1 MAAQQ
6 SEPVI
11 YGDFAY
17 ASNFTL
23 LNPHFIYNA
32 ENIQVKL
39 QEKLQPVQGAWLDTD
54 RICMEGT
61 RVGIIKE
68 ISDWINSS
76 DPDAS
81 RAYFLCG
88 EAGTGKSTISH
99 TIGKIFQQH
108 LGAFFGF
115 SRTFARERT
124 PSNALRTIAYDLSI
138 RFSDI
143 EQGLLKALQD
153 NPHILGSANLRD
165 LWNVLIVGPAKM
177 LKNPFTPV
185 VIIIDALDE
194 CDSQEKDGP
203 RDKLLSLLINNTNEL
218 PRNFHVL
225 VTTRLE
231 SDVIVHLE
239 SASEPHVQYMSKI
252 SNTNE
257 DIFKYVCHQMMNGSK
272 RGMLKEDQCKILAE
286 RAEGFFQWAYTVCKS
301 LHGQGKAGMS
311 VNKRFQRFITLGPA
325 DQKDLQA
332 LDRLYMSILND
343 VFDPEDEEAMNSYRQ
358 VVSQLL
364 AAFQPLSQTVLKRLQ
379 LAGDVEEDDESNVE
393 YVLPFLGSLLTG
405 VDGLDAPVKPVHA
418 SVRDFLLD
426 SNRSKQ
432 FVVDLKEGHTT
443 LAKGTLNIMVE
454 DLHFNMCD
462 LENSYI
468 LNSEVKDLHKKI
480 LKGLSME
487 ILYACCFWDLHLEK
501 LEQKDWCLPILQ
513 KFFYNYS
520 LFWIETLSLT
530 RNMHVASR
538 AATIIRKIIGN
549 AKGAMNDNELQDFV
563 QEIRLFVQGF
573 GKMITDSTPH
583 LYLSGIPFLP
593 RGSRLITN
601 YAEKFKNVPV
611 ISKGHK
617 TTWPQQQASLQGHTG
632 QVSSVAF
639 STNGE
644 RIISGSW
651 DKSIRI
657 WNGETGEIVG
667 NAIKTAM
674 GVNAVAF
681 SPDCKKIVIG
691 SSDSSV
697 IIWDVESEKICGHP
711 LQGHTHQVSSVA
723 FSPDGRKII
732 SGSWDKSVRVWSAQT
747 GMALFDALQGHT
759 KGVKSVT
766 FSPNGQTIVSGS
778 DDFTIRVWDAET
790 GKAVGHP
797 LQGHTNEVTSVAC
810 SPCGK
815 MVASGSAD
823 NSVRMWNIE
832 TGEPVGGSLQKHTN
846 TVTYIAFSPDGTR
859 IASASF
865 DNTIIIWNVVIGEPI
880 GRPLQGHI
888 DAVSSLAFSPDGK
901 RIVSGSWDKLVRI
914 WNLESNEMLEDES
927 PGHKDGITSIVFS
940 PNGKRIVSGSLD
952 NSAKIWDADTGH
964 PVGNPLLGHSNY
976 ILAVVCSPNGKKLVT
991 GSLDHSVRIW
1001 DTETQEAIGNPL
1013 QGHTKGILCISF
1025 SPDGKTIA
1033 SGSLDNSI
1041 IIWNAESGN
1050 AVGNQLNE
1058 HTGAVSSVAFSPN
1071 GEKIIS
1077 GSWDKTIRIWNRY
1090 TGEAVGDCLQGHT
1103 NGVTSVAFSPDGQK
1117 LISGS
1122 FDCTLCIWDLNNE
1135 DPKPVVLQGHKGIV
1149 TSVAFSPDGN
1159 KIASASEDHSIRI
1172 WNVET
1177 GSAIGVPLWGHSRRV
1192 NAIAFSPNGKMIASG
1207 SLDKS
1212 LLISQDGLCIL
1223 DLSHFKHGTDWKEC
1237 FTGYMQSNVPL
1248 NLLVKQQN
1256 LIPDNLKV
1264 LKCGNPKQLLYTL
1277 VIMHVALEK
1286 QVRE

>member
-68 ISDWINSS
+68 ISDRINSS

-194 CDSQEKDGP
+194 CGSQEKDGP

-549 AKGAMNDNELQDFV
+549 AKDFV

-617 TTWPQQQASLQGHTG
+617 ATWPQQQASLQGHTG

-651 DKSIRI
+651 DK
-657 WNGETGEIVG
+657 
-667 NAIKTAM
+667 
-674 GVNAVAF
+674 
-681 SPDCKKIVIG
+681 
-691 SSDSSV
+691 
-697 IIWDVESEKICGHP
+697 
-711 LQGHTHQVSSVA
+711 
-723 FSPDGRKII
+723 
-732 SGSWDKSVRVWSAQT
+732 
-747 GMALFDALQGHT
+747 
-759 KGVKSVT
+759 
-766 FSPNGQTIVSGS
+766 
-778 DDFTIRVWDAET
+778 VWDAET

-832 TGEPVGGSLQKHTN
+832 TGEP
-846 TVTYIAFSPDGTR
+846 D
-859 IASASF
+859 
-865 DNTIIIWNVVIGEPI
+865 
-880 GRPLQGHI
+880 
-888 DAVSSLAFSPDGK
+888 LA
-901 RIVSGSWDKLVRI
+901 
-914 WNLESNEMLEDES
+914 
-927 PGHKDGITSIVFS
+927 
-940 PNGKRIVSGSLD
+940 
-952 NSAKIWDADTGH
+952 
-964 PVGNPLLGHSNY
+964 
-976 ILAVVCSPNGKKLVT
+976 
-991 GSLDHSVRIW
+991 
-1001 DTETQEAIGNPL
+1001 ETQEAIGNPL

-1071 GEKIIS
+1071 GQKIIS

-1177 GSAIGVPLWGHSRRV
+1177 GKNGYSTSELSR
-1192 NAIAFSPNGKMIASG
+1192 ISSPFDTCHIDSKGWLCNSNSELLIWIPPEYRFVLLFLPMQ
-1207 SLDKS
+1207 

-1237 FTGYMQSNVPL
+1237 FTGYMQIS
-1248 NLLVKQQN
+1248 K
-1256 LIPDNLKV
+1256 
-1264 LKCGNPKQLLYTL
+1264 
-1277 VIMHVALEK
+1277 
-1286 QVRE
+1286 

>member
-99 TIGKIFQQH
+99 TIGKIFHQH

-143 EQGLLKALQD
+143 KQGLLKALQD
-153 NPHILGSANLRD
+153 NPHILGSVNLRD

-194 CDSQEKDGP
+194 CGSQEKDGP
-203 RDKLLSLLINNTNEL
+203 RDKLLALLINNTNEL

-239 SASEPHVQYMSKI
+239 SSSELHVQYMSKI

-257 DIFKYVCHQMMNGSK
+257 DIFKYVCHQMINGSK

-325 DQKDLQA
+325 DRKDLQA

-358 VVSQLL
+358 GMSQLL
-364 AAFQPLSQTVLKRLQ
+364 AAFQPLSQTALKRLQ
-379 LAGDVEEDDESNVE
+379 LAGDVEEDDESVVE
-393 YVLPFLGSLLTG
+393 YVLPFLGSLFTG
-405 VDGLDAPVKPVHA
+405 VDGLDEPVKPVHA

-443 LAKGTLNIMVE
+443 LAKGTLSIMVE

-462 LENSYI
+462 LENSYV

-480 LKGLSME
+480 LKGISME
-487 ILYACCFWDLHLEK
+487 ILYACCFWDLHLEQ
-501 LEQKDWCLPILQ
+501 LEQQDWCLPILQ
-513 KFFYNYS
+513 NFFYNHS
-520 LFWIETLSLT
+520 FFWIETLSLT

-538 AATIIRKIIGN
+538 AATNIRKMIGN
-549 AKGAMNDNELQDFV
+549 AKDFV

-593 RGSRLITN
+593 KGSKLITN

-611 ISKGHK
+611 LSKGHK

-639 STNGE
+639 S
-644 RIISGSW
+644 
-651 DKSIRI
+651 
-657 WNGETGEIVG
+657 
-667 NAIKTAM
+667 
-674 GVNAVAF
+674 
-681 SPDCKKIVIG
+681 PDGKKIV
-691 SSDSSV
+691 
-697 IIWDVESEKICGHP
+697 
-711 LQGHTHQVSSVA
+711 
-723 FSPDGRKII
+723 
-732 SGSWDKSVRVWSAQT
+732 SGSWDKSVRVWSTQT
-747 GMALFDALQGHT
+747 GMALFDPLQGHT
-759 KGVKSVT
+759 KGVKSVA

-778 DDFTIRVWDAET
+778 DDLTIRVWDAET
-790 GKAVGHP
+790 GK
-797 LQGHTNEVTSVAC
+797 
-810 SPCGK
+810 
-815 MVASGSAD
+815 D
-823 NSVRMWNIE
+823 NSVR
-832 TGEPVGGSLQKHTN
+832 
-846 TVTYIAFSPDGTR
+846 
-859 IASASF
+859 
-865 DNTIIIWNVVIGEPI
+865 
-880 GRPLQGHI
+880 
-888 DAVSSLAFSPDGK
+888 
-901 RIVSGSWDKLVRI
+901 
-914 WNLESNEMLEDES
+914 
-927 PGHKDGITSIVFS
+927 
-940 PNGKRIVSGSLD
+940 
-952 NSAKIWDADTGH
+952 IWDADTGH

-976 ILAVVCSPNGKKLVT
+976 ILSVACSPDGKKLVT

-1013 QGHTKGILCISF
+1013 QGHTKGILCIAF

-1033 SGSLDNSI
+1033 SGSLDNSV

-1050 AVGNQLNE
+1050 AVGNPLNE
-1058 HTGAVSSVAFSPN
+1058 HTGAVSSVTFSPN
-1071 GEKIIS
+1071 GQKIIS
-1077 GSWDKTIRIWNRY
+1077 GSWDKTLRIWNRY

-1122 FDCTLCIWDLNNE
+1122 FDCTLCIWDLDDENS
-1135 DPKPVVLQGHKGIV
+1135 KPSSTSELSRISFPFDHCHIDSKGWLCNSNSELLIWIPPEYRFVLLFLPMH
-1149 TSVAFSPDGN
+1149 
-1159 KIASASEDHSIRI
+1159 
-1172 WNVET
+1172 
-1177 GSAIGVPLWGHSRRV
+1177 
-1192 NAIAFSPNGKMIASG
+1192 
-1207 SLDKS
+1207 

-1223 DLSHFKHGTDWKEC
+1223 DLSHSKHGTDWTEC
-1237 FTGYMQSNVPL
+1237 FTGYMQIS
-1248 NLLVKQQN
+1248 K
-1256 LIPDNLKV
+1256 
-1264 LKCGNPKQLLYTL
+1264 
-1277 VIMHVALEK
+1277 
-1286 QVRE
+1286 